1 MLKNFWAVTAVLNGA
16 IFASSAAFLISGIL
30 KKKLIMSNIGAILI
44 LFQCVSRIFD
54 SQTDVGIRAVAIAAA
69 GVLLAILNMIL
80 NRKISREN

>member
-1 MLKNFWAVTAVLNGA
+1 M
-16 IFASSAAFLISGIL
+16 SGQF
-30 KKKLIMSNIGAILI
+30 LI